1 MTKGCDGEKELLSL
15 EVLTDPESASVLD
28 GSAPAAASD
37 PAASAPAWAASAG
50 CNTKVVQVESYAHY
64 NYECVQK
71 SVAQSVKVLYTVDC
85 CHLLTN
91 R

>member
-15 EVLTDPESASVLD
+15 EVLTGPESASVLD

-50 CNTKVVQVESYAHY
+50 CNTKVI
-64 NYECVQK
+64 
-71 SVAQSVKVLYTVDC
+71 
-85 CHLLTN
+85 
-91 R
+91 